1 MKIYLSGFKWLE
13 SGVTKLLL
21 AQPFLFFFFSILQ
34 HLQSRILVYTTGLRK
49 FQSRYPTFFFLP
61 DWKWKW
67 KWKSFSCVWLFATPG
82 TIQSTEFSRPEYWS
96 GYPFP
101 SLGDL
106 PNPGVELGSP
116 CRWILC
122 QLSHKGNPRILEW
135 AAYPF
140 SSGSSQPRNPT
151 WVESNL
157 GIPALQVDSLS
168 TELSGQPI
176 RKVLPD
182 YCTVLNE
189 KPEDVTYLTC
199 SRTIL
204 LKLTFPSRLLF
215 GCLRVVPDFLRQFYT
230 FHGNCIYIDSSCI
243 FH

>member
-1 MKIYLSGFKWLE
+1 MTALPSGLVYPFFICRSFYCFHNSARWKFIYLVSSDLNQELQNCF
-13 SGVTKLLL
+13 LLNH
-21 AQPFLFFFFSILQ
+21 FFFFFFSILQ

-49 FQSRYPTFFFLP
+49 FRSRYPTFFFLP

-67 KWKSFSCVWLFATPG
+67 KWKSFSRVWLFATPG

-182 YCTVLNE
+182 YCTVLNTHLQQDYS
-189 KPEDVTYLTC
+189 PQTYI
-199 SRTIL
+199 SFKIVIWM
-204 LKLTFPSRLLF
+204 LKSYARFS
-215 GCLRVVPDFLRQFYT
+215 
-230 FHGNCIYIDSSCI
+230 
-243 FH
+243 